1 MKISVS
7 VLLAA
12 YLCIPAGW
20 AQSNSPSPSNSSSAT
35 PSATQGTATI
45 ENQLITYE
53 VLRQMSDQIATG
65 VSENAHSCTNATPGN
80 VLLYD
85 PSAIAEIT
93 MYKSFL
99 LSADALTVAY
109 GGKLEGEI
117 QAFAFSDAASAV
129 ASLLTAIKNSATY
142 TNQTFQPTT
151 QSMTTL
157 LTMSLKAK
165 NYFLRTASLPGDLD
179 SASEFIQGK
188 LNEISLARRN
198 ADDKTKTKL
207 DPEFSALR
215 TALSSTSPDGTL
227 LVTVIKGRALFS
239 SLIGQTSKGNDT
251 SRNYCVLTVSVD
263 AAGGDTRIKHWFW
276 QELIMPT
283 PKPSYNGGAVVS
295 YVLADKAGSVLDAG
309 MLHYMYDFSK
319 WKGVKLPNTVNFS
332 PPQVATPPK
341 TR

>member
-1 MKISVS
+1 MRISAS

-12 YLCIPAGW
+12 YLCVPAGW
-20 AQSNSPSPSNSSSAT
+20 AQSNSPSPSNSSGAA

-53 VLRQMSDQIATG
+53 VLRQMSDQIATK
-65 VSENAHSCTNATPGN
+65 VSENAHSCTDAAPRS

-85 PSAIAEIT
+85 PSAIAGIT

-117 QAFAFSDAASAV
+117 QEFAFSDAASAV
-129 ASLLTAIKNSATY
+129 SSLLTAIKNSATY

-157 LTMSLKAK
+157 LTMSLRAK
-165 NYFLRTASLPGDLD
+165 EYSLRTTSLPGDLD

-198 ADDKTKTKL
+198 ADDKTRTKL

-227 LVTVIKGRALFS
+227 LVTLIKGRALFS
-239 SLIGQTSKGNDT
+239 SLTGQGNDT

-263 AAGGDTRIKHWFW
+263 AAGGDTRTKHWFW

-295 YVLADKAGSVLDAG
+295 YILADKAGSVLNAG

-332 PPQVATPPK
+332 PPQVEKPK
-341 TR
+341 KAN